1 LRTSATSTTILLAW
15 GICLMC
21 GVFAGLGLLLWLR
34 SDHSPTSMSGLQT
47 GQGGI
52 TIAVMY
58 TLTWIEV
65 SVVGALIA
73 SRQSSNPIG
82 WLIQAASLLATV
94 QGLANGYSANA
105 AAPGS
110 GGLPGRDAL
119 AWLGSWVGAPALGL
133 IVVVLLLFPTGR
145 LQFRWTWLVAW
156 LAATAS
162 VVQAVAFALAPGPLH
177 GVPTITNPISTIGA
191 GPLFVLGRDLGTA
204 GLVLS
209 MVASAVLL
217 TIRLRRARGKER
229 QQLKWIAYAA
239 GLFAVGV
246 GALSFAPA
254 AWTALAAGLFALTGA
269 GLTTAVG
276 VAILR
281 YQLFDIDV
289 LINRTLIYGCLI
301 VTLGAAYAGGVLLL
315 QILLSPF
322 TRGSDIAIAA
332 SSLGVAALFGP
343 ALRRI
348 RDAIDRRFY
357 RRKYDAARTLQAFSG
372 RLREDVDLDGLTAD
386 LLDIVQETMQ
396 PTQISLWVRPTW
408 VVTADSVGEA
418 APERH

>member
-1 LRTSATSTTILLAW
+1 VSSPGAWKAIVLAW
-15 GICLMC
+15 GICLISWVC
-21 GVFAGLGLLLWLR
+21 ISLGLLLWLS
-34 SDHSPTSMSGLQT
+34 SDLSPMPTSGFQT
-47 GQGGI
+47 GQGGVAI
-52 TIAVMY
+52 TVMY
-58 TLTWIEV
+58 TLTWMEV

-73 SRQSSNPIG
+73 SRQSASPIG
-82 WLIQAASLLATV
+82 WLVEVASLLGAA
-94 QGLANGYSANA
+94 QGLANGYAAYA
-105 AAPGS
+105 AATAAGERPV
-110 GGLPGRDAL
+110 RDAL
-119 AWLGSWVGAPALGL
+119 AWLGSWVGTPALGL
-133 IVVVLLLFPTGR
+133 IVVVLLVFPTGR
-145 LQFRWTWLVAW
+145 FLFGWTRLVAL

-162 VVQAVAFALAPGPLH
+162 VAQALGYAFAPGPLR
-177 GVPTITNPISTIGA
+177 GLPTIANPIVVDGA
-191 GPLFVLGRDLGTA
+191 GPVVALGRDVGAA

-229 QQLKWIAYAA
+229 QQLKCIVYAA
-239 GLFAVGV
+239 GLFALGV
-246 GALSFAPA
+246 GALSLAPPAWA
-254 AWTALAAGLFALTGA
+254 ALSAGLFALTGA
-269 GLTTAVG
+269 SLTTAVG

-343 ALRRI
+343 ALRWI

-357 RRKYDAARTLQAFSG
+357 RRKYDAARTLEAFSV

-396 PTQISLWVRPTW
+396 PTQVSLWVRPTW
-408 VVTADSVGEA
+408 DVQHH
-418 APERH
+418 P

>member
-1 LRTSATSTTILLAW
+1 MTAARTPDGWQALVLAW
-15 GICLMC
+15 GICVVSWL
-21 GVFAGLGLLLWLR
+21 AIGLGLLLWLA
-34 SDHSPTSMSGLQT
+34 SDLSPIPTSGMQT
-47 GQGGI
+47 GQGGVA
-52 TIAVMY
+52 IAVMY
-58 TLTWIEV
+58 ALTWMEV

-73 SRQSSNPIG
+73 SRQSANPIG
-82 WLIQAASLLATV
+82 WLVAGASLLAAA
-94 QGLANGYSANA
+94 QGLANGYA
-105 AAPGS
+105 AQAATTA

-119 AWLGSWVGAPALGL
+119 AWLGSWIGPPALGA
-133 IVVVLLLFPTGR
+133 IVVVLLVFPTGR
-145 LQFRWTWLVAW
+145 FLFGWTRLVAL

-162 VVQAVAFALAPGPLH
+162 VVQALGYAFGPGSLRGLPTLA
-177 GVPTITNPISTIGA
+177 NPIAVDGA
-191 GPLFVLGRDLGTA
+191 GPMLELSRELGAA

-217 TIRLRRARGKER
+217 TVRLRRARGKER
-229 QQLKWIAYAA
+229 QQLKWIVYAA

-246 GALSFAPA
+246 GALSLAPP
-254 AWTALAAGLFALTGA
+254 AWTALSAGLFALTGA
-269 GLTTAVG
+269 SLTTAVG

-357 RRKYDAARTLQAFSG
+357 RRKYDAARTLEAFSV

-396 PTQISLWVRPTW
+396 PTQVSLWVRPTW
-408 VVTADSVGEA
+408 DVQHH
-418 APERH
+418 P

>member
-1 LRTSATSTTILLAW
+1 MLLAW

-21 GVFAGLGLLLWLR
+21 GVFSGLGLLLWLR
-34 SDHSPTSMSGLQT
+34 SDHSPTAMSGLQT

-52 TIAVMY
+52 AIAVMY

-82 WLIQAASLLATV
+82 WLILAASGLATL
-94 QGLANGYSANA
+94 QGLANGYTAN
-105 AAPGS
+105 P
-110 GGLPGRDAL
+110 GGLSGRDAL

-133 IVVVLLLFPTGR
+133 IVIVLLLFPTGR
-145 LQFRWTWLVAW
+145 LQFRWTWLVTV
-156 LAATAS
+156 LAATAT
-162 VVQAVAFALAPGPLH
+162 VVQALAFALTPGPLR
-177 GVPTITNPISTIGA
+177 GFPTITNPISTGDS
-191 GPLFVLGRDLGTA
+191 GPVLVLARDLGTA
-204 GLVLS
+204 GLTLS

-217 TIRLRRARGKER
+217 TVRLRRARGKER

-239 GLFAVGV
+239 CLFAVGV

-254 AWTALAAGLFALTGA
+254 PWSALASGLFALTGA

-301 VTLGAAYAGGVLLL
+301 VTLGAAYAGLVLLL

-348 RDAIDRRFY
+348 RDAVDRRFY
-357 RRKYDAARTLQAFSG
+357 RRKYDAARTLEAFSG
-372 RLREDVDLDGLTAD
+372 RIRDDVDLDGLTAD

-408 VVTADSVGEA
+408 MVTADAIGEA

>member
-1 LRTSATSTTILLAW
+1 
-15 GICLMC
+15 
-21 GVFAGLGLLLWLR
+21 
-34 SDHSPTSMSGLQT
+34 
-47 GQGGI
+47 
-52 TIAVMY
+52 
-58 TLTWIEV
+58 
-65 SVVGALIA
+65 
-73 SRQSSNPIG
+73 
-82 WLIQAASLLATV
+82 V
-94 QGLANGYSANA
+94 QGLANGYAAYA
-105 AAPGS
+105 AAPDP

-133 IVVVLLLFPTGR
+133 IVLVLLLFPTGR
-145 LQFRWTWLVAW
+145 FQFRWTWPVAW

-162 VVQAVAFALAPGPLH
+162 VVQGVAFALAPGPLR
-177 GVPTITNPISTIGA
+177 GVPTITNPISTDGA
-191 GPLFVLGRDLGTA
+191 GPLVVMGRDVGTV

-217 TIRLRRARGKER
+217 TVRLRRARGKER
-229 QQLKWIAYAA
+229 QQLKWIVYAA

-254 AWTALAAGLFALTGA
+254 AWLALGAGLFALTGA

-276 VAILR
+276 VAILK

-332 SSLGVAALFGP
+332 SSLGVAVLFGP

-386 LLDIVQETMQ
+386 LLDIIQETMQ
-396 PTQISLWVRPTW
+396 PTQVSLWVRPTW
-408 VVTADSVGEA
+408 VVTADSTGEA

>member
-1 LRTSATSTTILLAW
+1 LLAW
-15 GICLMC
+15 TICGICAL
-21 GVFAGLGLLLWLR
+21 FAGLGLLLWLR
-34 SDHSPTSMSGLQT
+34 SPLSAVPMSGLQS
-47 GQGGI
+47 GDGGMG
-52 TIAVMY
+52 IAVMY
-58 TLTWIEV
+58 TLTWLEV

-73 SRQSSNPIG
+73 SRQGSNPIG
-82 WLIQAASLLATV
+82 WLVEAASLLAAG
-94 QGLANGYSANA
+94 QGLANGYAAYA
-105 AAPGS
+105 AA
-110 GGLPGRDAL
+110 GGLPGRDAF
-119 AWLGSWVGAPALGL
+119 AWFGSWLGTPALGL
-133 IVVVLLLFPTGR
+133 IVVVLLVFPTGR
-145 LQFRWTWLVAW
+145 FLFGWTRQVAW
-156 LAATAS
+156 LAAMAS
-162 VVQAVAFALAPGPLH
+162 VLQALGFAFEPGPLR
-177 GVPTITNPISTIGA
+177 GLPSVINPIPVGDA
-191 GPLFVLGRDLGTA
+191 GPVFVLGRDLGTA
-204 GLVLS
+204 GLVFC

-217 TIRLRRARGKER
+217 TIRLRRAGGKER

-239 GLFAVGV
+239 GLFALGV
-246 GALSFAPA
+246 GALSFAPPAWA
-254 AWTALAAGLFALTGA
+254 AFGAGVFGFTGA

-289 LINRTLIYGCLI
+289 LINRTLVYGCLI

-348 RDAIDRRFY
+348 RDTIDRRFY
-357 RRKYDAARTLQAFSG
+357 RRKYDAVRTVEAFGS

-386 LLDIVQETMQ
+386 LLGIVQETMQ

-408 VVTADSVGEA
+408 LVTAESIAEGH
-418 APERH
+418 PERD